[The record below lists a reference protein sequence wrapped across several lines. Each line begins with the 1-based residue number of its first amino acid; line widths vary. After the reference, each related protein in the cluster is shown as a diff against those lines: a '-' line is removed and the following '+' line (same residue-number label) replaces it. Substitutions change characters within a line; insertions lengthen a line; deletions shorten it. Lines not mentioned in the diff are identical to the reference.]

1 MVSNDQKQKR
11 RWQRSESQ
19 TEKLDLTVE
28 LQEQGELNE
37 KIIME
42 LRDLKITE
50 GKTDIL

>member
-1 MVSNDQKQKR
+1 MTEEQKPDR
-11 RWQRSESQ
+11 
-19 TEKLDLTVE
+19 KLNLTVERE

>member
-1 MVSNDQKQKR
+1 MTRNRRDGDRGAKARQKTR
-11 RWQRSESQ
+11 
-19 TEKLDLTVE
+19 LNGGAE

>member
-1 MVSNDQKQKR
+1 M
-11 RWQRSESQ
+11 
-19 TEKLDLTVE
+19 TEERKPDRKLDLTVE

>member
-1 MVSNDQKQKR
+1 M
-11 RWQRSESQ
+11 
-19 TEKLDLTVE
+19 TEERKPDRKLGLTVERE